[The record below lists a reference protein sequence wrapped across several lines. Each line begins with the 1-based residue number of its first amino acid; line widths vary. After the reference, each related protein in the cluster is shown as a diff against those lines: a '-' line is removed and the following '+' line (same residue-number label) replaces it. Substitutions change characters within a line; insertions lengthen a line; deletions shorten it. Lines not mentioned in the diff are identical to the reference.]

1 MYCDGRV
8 TCSCLAGYPNCVCW
22 LAHLASLLTGST
34 VISVVLQKQEKITL
48 QWTNNV
54 GTESPQGGRYFTE
67 VVEHSHILLQ
77 SLSLLF
83 MDAVIIVVVV
93 DANLLFLIS
102 DVPDCSH
109 YKNTV
114 SHVIT
119 EDQSQAEIHAIEF
132 TFLYMSCAPLS
143 ALSLCVLPAAYTR
156 ISYFKAS
163 TRKRKES
170 EIHFSQ
176 KKIK

>member
-1 MYCDGRV
+1 MYCDGMV
-8 TCSCLAGYPNCVCW
+8 TCCCLVGYPNCVCW
-22 LAHLASLLTGST
+22 LAHLACLLTGST

-67 VVEHSHILLQ
+67 VAEHSHILLQ

-109 YKNTV
+109 YKNIV

-119 EDQSQAEIHAIEF
+119 EDQKSGGNSCDRVHYFIHELCTTISSV
-132 TFLYMSCAPLS
+132 TLCTSC
-143 ALSLCVLPAAYTR
+143 SLHQDFILQ
-156 ISYFKAS
+156 SF
-163 TRKRKES
+163 
-170 EIHFSQ
+170 H
-176 KKIK
+176 